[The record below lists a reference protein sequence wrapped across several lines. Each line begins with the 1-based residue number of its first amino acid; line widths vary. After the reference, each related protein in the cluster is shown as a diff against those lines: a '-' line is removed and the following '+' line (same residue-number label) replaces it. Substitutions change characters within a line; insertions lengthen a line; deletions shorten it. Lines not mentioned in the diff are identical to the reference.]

1 MPSPTSPS
9 AIPERLGR
17 YEVQAELGRG
27 SMGVVYLAR
36 DPLIGRLV
44 ALKVFRPNLGAD
56 GTDVDR
62 FRSRFLREAQSAG
75 ILSHPN
81 IVTVHDVVD
90 EGEHS
95 GGPVFIAME
104 YVQGTNLK
112 EVLRY
117 GKSLELSQ
125 VLDIVRQVAAA
136 LDYAH
141 SRGVVHRDVKPANVM
156 LTPERQVK
164 ITDFGI
170 AQFDTTSLTHDG
182 QLLGTPNYMSPE
194 QVQGRE
200 VDLKTDLFSLGV
212 VLYEMITRH
221 KPFAGE
227 NLAAVSHRI
236 VYEMYTPPEEYTG
249 GLPPGVS
256 EIFPRALAK
265 DRADRYPSA
274 QALADDLSRAVE
286 VYSRDVAL
294 SDTQDLPAKRPSPPD
309 DDEHD
314 TLPGVPLPA
323 APVAAAAAGGSTR
336 GAARGVAGRLGPA
349 LAATGAALARI
360 GPAGRPTGRRLA
372 IVASVTV
379 ALAFAIGV
387 SLLLFA
393 VPREGGGDPAAFG
406 PEHRLEVEYLSLM
419 REGRR
424 ATSADDPVA
433 AAVAYRRAESLLPDR
448 PAARRL
454 RIESERSAGEL
465 QADTFRRRQLDL
477 QTAAAAAALAGRRY
491 QEALATASVVLEVE
505 PDNEEAARLVRQAR
519 SGLARENAQ
528 RDDTLAEAAAEEA
541 EEERLAEGAPPS
553 AAAPAAVVPESA
565 YLDVQ
570 LVAEGEGRLM
580 LRVGDDLIANNPY
593 DFFEREGIFR
603 RKRPLRGM
611 HEVRRVRLAPGTHD
625 VRFWV
630 TPAGLAARSDK
641 VRIELAPGASR
652 TLRLYLS
659 PEKQL
664 TWAVE

>member
-1 MPSPTSPS
+1 MSSPTPSS
-9 AIPERLGR
+9 AIPSRLGR
-17 YEVQAELGRG
+17 YEIQAELGRG

-44 ALKVFRPNLGAD
+44 ALKVFRPNLAAD
-56 GTDVDR
+56 AGDLER

-90 EGEHS
+90 EGEE
-95 GGPVFIAME
+95 GVVFIAME

-112 EVLRY
+112 ELLRY
-117 GKSLELSQ
+117 GKPLELSQ
-125 VLDIVRQVAAA
+125 VLDAVRQVASAI
-136 LDYAH
+136 DYAH
-141 SRGVVHRDVKPANVM
+141 SRRVVHRDVKPANVL

-200 VDLKTDLFSLGV
+200 VDRRTDLFSLGV

-227 NLAAVSHRI
+227 SLTAVSHRI
-236 VYEMYTPPEEYTG
+236 VYDAYTPPEEYTG
-249 GLPPGVS
+249 SLPPGVS

-265 DRADRYPSA
+265 DPAERYPTA
-274 QALADDLSRAVE
+274 QALADDLARAVE
-286 VYSRDVAL
+286 VYERDVAL
-294 SDTQDLPAKRPSPPD
+294 SDTQDLPAADDPRPPPD

-314 TLPGVPLPA
+314 TLPGIAPPPPPPPA
-323 APVAAAAAGGSTR
+323 ADGRAGRSEAGGPL
-336 GAARGVAGRLGPA
+336 ARRVRPA
-349 LAATGAALARI
+349 LAATGAFLARA
-360 GPAGRPTGRRLA
+360 GPADRPPRRRLA
-372 IVASVTV
+372 IVAASTAAV
-379 ALAFAIGV
+379 ALAAVAG
-387 SLLLFA
+387 LLLFA
-393 VPREGGGDPAAFG
+393 MRVEPGDDLAAYG

-419 REGRR
+419 RQGRR
-424 ATSADDPVA
+424 AAAADDPVA
-433 AAVAYRRAESLLPDR
+433 AAVAFRRAESLRPDR
-448 PAARRL
+448 PVAHRL
-454 RIESERSAGEL
+454 RVLSEREAGEL
-465 QADTFRRRQLDL
+465 QADAFRRRQLDL
-477 QTAAAAAALAGRRY
+477 QAAAAAAALAGRRY

-519 SGLARENAQ
+519 VGLAREAARRNDAVAQ
-528 RDDTLAEAAAEEA
+528 AEPEDAG
-541 EEERLAEGAPPS
+541 EERVAESLPAPEPGP
-553 AAAPAAVVPESA
+553 AVAPEDGF
-565 YLDVQ
+565 LDVR

-580 LRVGDDLIANNPY
+580 VRVGDELVANNPY
-593 DFFEREGIFR
+593 DFYEREGLFR
-603 RKRPLRGM
+603 RKRPVQGR
-611 HEVRRVRLAPGTHD
+611 HEVQGVRLEPGTHD

-630 TPAGLAARSDK
+630 TPVGLAARTDE
-641 VRIELAPGASR
+641 VTIDLQPGGSR

-659 PEKQL
+659 PDKEL
-664 TWAVE
+664 TWALE